1 MMKLRVVCGSLIF
14 SWLPALAW
22 AQPPGEWTQ
31 GEIEK
36 VEIEIVR
43 DKQITLKKAARN
55 FEKIPPRPAEPIKP
69 AITYHWVAI
78 PFASPDYNPSI
89 RPLRA
94 QTEALPKLAGN
105 YLAAGVGNLG
115 SIYLEGHLS
124 TKRDRNKWY
133 GANVYHRSFA
143 KGPVDEKNS
152 AGTNTSLGLFGTSF
166 GKAVTAM
173 GEVNYQNIG
182 TYFFGY
188 GPRAGEVNRDTLRQ
202 RYNIVGLSVALQ
214 NTRRSDFNYKLK
226 GSFSYLDDFL
236 KAAESDV
243 TLDFQSDYT
252 TKNGQALLLDA
263 DYILLARTDERVD
276 AKPRSLFR
284 LKPAYRFSPLENVT
298 VTAGLN
304 LAIEND
310 TLGKDKSVHVY
321 PHLRASYAVTG
332 EAAQLYV
339 QLSGDIDQV
348 GLHTLV
354 AENRWVGANVGLA
367 HTNRS
372 VDFSGGV
379 LGKLAR
385 KFTYE
390 AGASFANLKNWYFF
404 RNDDQAVSRFVV
416 DYDQG
421 NVQRVNVFAAF
432 GYDQSDKFK
441 LNLRADYFTYSVDE
455 LVEAWHKP
463 TYRMRLNTQQLIVQ
477 KLVWRMDLAALGGMR
492 AFDPEN
498 GTAVR
503 LESALDL
510 GVRLDYLL
518 SPKAA
523 VFVKGENLLNNE
535 YPLFFNYP
543 ARGLQVM
550 GGLTWTF

>member
-1 MMKLRVVCGSLIF
+1 MMKRRIIWFLFVALG
-14 SWLPALAW
+14 LPVAVW

-69 AITYHWVAI
+69 AITYDWIGI
-78 PFASPDYNPSI
+78 PFASPDYNPTI

-94 QTEALPKLAGN
+94 QTEALAKLTGN
-105 YLAAGVGNLG
+105 YLAAGLGNLG
-115 SIYLEGHLS
+115 SLYLEGHLN

-143 KGPVDEKNS
+143 KGPVDGKNS
-152 AGTNTSLGLFGTSF
+152 AGANTSLGLFGTSF
-166 GKAVTAM
+166 GKTVTAT
-173 GEVNYQNIG
+173 GQIDYQNLG
-182 TYFFGY
+182 TYFYGY
-188 GPRAGEVNRDTLRQ
+188 GPQAGEVSRDTLRQ
-202 RYNIVGLSVALQ
+202 RYDIVGLSVALQ
-214 NTRRSDFNYKLK
+214 NAKKSDFNYQLK
-226 GSFSYLDDFL
+226 GAFSYLNDFL

-243 TLDFQSDYT
+243 TLDFRSDYT
-252 TKNGQALLLDA
+252 TKKGQTFLLGA
-263 DYILLARTDERVD
+263 DYILLARTDEGVD

-284 LKPAYRFSPLENVT
+284 VKPAYRFSPLEKVTMTVGFNV
-298 VTAGLN
+298 AL
-304 LAIEND
+304 END
-310 TLGKDKSVHVY
+310 TLGKDKSFHVY
-321 PHLRASYAVTG
+321 PHARASYAVAG
-332 EAAQLYV
+332 EAAQLYA
-339 QLSGDIDQV
+339 QITGDIDKV
-348 GLHTLV
+348 GLHALV

-379 LGKLAR
+379 LGKLAG

-404 RNDDQAVSRFVV
+404 RNSDANVARFVV

-421 NVQRVNVFAAF
+421 NVQRVNVFATV

-441 LNLRADYFTYSVDE
+441 LNLRADYFTYSVDD

-463 TYRMRLNTQQLIVQ
+463 TYRVRLNTQQLIVQ

-492 AFDPEN
+492 AFDPIN
-498 GTAVR
+498 GTAVK
-503 LESALDL
+503 LKSAVDV
-510 GVRLDYLL
+510 GARFDYLL

-543 ARGLQVM
+543 TRGLQVL

>member
-1 MMKLRVVCGSLIF
+1 MMKTKIG
-14 SWLPALAW
+14 WLLVAFTWVSTAVW

-69 AITYHWVAI
+69 TITYEWVGI

-94 QTEALPKLAGN
+94 QTEALPKLNGN
-105 YLAAGVGNLG
+105 YLAAGAGNLG
-115 SIYLEGHLS
+115 SFYLEGHLN

-133 GANVYHRSFA
+133 GANVYHRSFG
-143 KGPVDEKNS
+143 KGPVDGKNS
-152 AGTNTSLGLFGTSF
+152 AAANTSLNLFGTSF
-166 GKAVTAM
+166 GKAITAT
-173 GEVNYQNIG
+173 GQVDYQNIA
-182 TYFFGY
+182 TYFYGY
-188 GPRAGEVNRDTLRQ
+188 GAQAGEVDRDTIRQ
-202 RYNIVGLSVALQ
+202 RYDIVGLSMALQ
-214 NTRRSDFNYKLK
+214 NTKASSFNYQLK
-226 GSFSYLDDFL
+226 GSFSYLNDWL

-243 TLDFQSDYT
+243 TVDFR
-252 TKNGQALLLDA
+252 A
-263 DYILLARTDERVD
+263 DYATKSGQKVLLGADYVLLARTDEQVD

-284 LKPAYRFSPLENVT
+284 LKPAYQFSPIENVT
-298 VTAGLN
+298 VTAGFN

-310 TLGKDKSVHVY
+310 TLGKDKSIHVY
-321 PHLRASYAVTG
+321 PHVRASYSVAG
-332 EAAQLYV
+332 EAAQFYA
-339 QLSGDIDQV
+339 QLTGDIDKV

-354 AENRWVGANVGLA
+354 AENRWVDANIGLA

-379 LGKLAR
+379 LGKLAG

-390 AGASFANLKNWYFF
+390 TGASFANLRNWYFF
-404 RNDDQAVSRFVV
+404 RNSTADVARFVV
-416 DYDQG
+416 DYDAG
-421 NVQRVNVFAAF
+421 NVQRVNVFATL
-432 GYDQSDKFK
+432 GYDQSEKFK
-441 LNLRADYFTYSVDE
+441 VNLRADYFAYSVDE
-455 LVEAWHKP
+455 LVEAWHRP
-463 TYRMRLNTQQLIVQ
+463 TYRVRLNTQQVIVQ

-492 AFDPEN
+492 AFDPVSSQ
-498 GTAVR
+498 AVK
-503 LESALDL
+503 LKNALDL
-510 GVRLDYLL
+510 GVRFDYLL

-543 ARGLQVM
+543 TRGLQLM